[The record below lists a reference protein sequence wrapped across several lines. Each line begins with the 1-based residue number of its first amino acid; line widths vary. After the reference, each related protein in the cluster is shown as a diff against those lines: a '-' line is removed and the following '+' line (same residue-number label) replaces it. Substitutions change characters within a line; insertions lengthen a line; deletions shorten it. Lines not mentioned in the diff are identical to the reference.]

1 MSDESQRQPYDSA
14 LKSLMEDHAA
24 EMLPEILPE
33 SRLISEQNSEL
44 ARTNLRPDL
53 VYLIEYKGK
62 QHILNLELQTNE
74 DSDMAYRMLLYH
86 VELFGKYRLPVI
98 SMVMYPFETTT
109 PEPVFREKSGDETL
123 LVFQHLVL
131 RLWTL
136 EAEQYV
142 RRRAVSMY
150 TLLPAMKG
158 ANAPMLLRAV
168 EEMEQEHKELH
179 LARHLVRFRTIL
191 RRSKTLTEQDK
202 QIVEERLHMYD
213 SLLDEDPDIQ
223 ERVVKA
229 KIEAQIETQQRTIL
243 IFVKTRF
250 PALAE
255 MAQERIV
262 RLNKPDELNRLTEQ
276 IAGAPDEDAA
286 RWALNTLAA

>member
-33 SRLISEQNSEL
+33 SRLISEQNAEL

-53 VYLIEYKGK
+53 VYLIEYKSK
-62 QHILNLELQTNE
+62 QRILNLELQTNE

-98 SMVMYPFETTT
+98 SMVMYPFETNI
-109 PEPVFREKSGDETL
+109 PEPVFREESGAETL
-123 LVFQHLVL
+123 LVFQHQVL

-136 EAEQYV
+136 EAEQYI

-158 ANAPMLLRAV
+158 ANAPMLLQAV
-168 EEMEQEHKELH
+168 EEMEQEYKGLH

-191 RRSKTLTEQDK
+191 RRSKTLSEQDK

-213 SLLDEDPDIQ
+213 SLLDEDPEIQ
-223 ERVVKA
+223 ELVAKA
-229 KIEAQIETQQRTIL
+229 ELRGQQKAVIDIIEM
-243 IFVKTRF
+243 RF
-250 PALAE
+250 PALTE
-255 MAQERIV
+255 EAQEKV
-262 RLNKPDELNRLTEQ
+262 ARLNKADQLSQLMKQ
-276 IAGAPDEDAA
+276 MVMAPDEAKA
-286 RWALNTLAA
+286 RWALKTFAA

>member
-33 SRLISEQNSEL
+33 SRLISEQNAEL

-98 SMVMYPFETTT
+98 SMVMYPFETNI
-109 PEPVFREKSGDETL
+109 PEPVFREESGDETL
-123 LVFQHLVL
+123 LVFQHRVL

-142 RRRAVSMY
+142 RRRVVSMY

-158 ANAPMLLRAV
+158 ANAPMLLQAV
-168 EEMEQEHKELH
+168 NEMEQEYKGLH

-191 RRSKTLTEQDK
+191 RRSKTLSEQDK

-223 ERVVKA
+223 ERVAKA
-229 KIEAQIETQQRTIL
+229 KIEAQIETQQRDIL
-243 IFVKTRF
+243 LFVKARF
-250 PALAE
+250 PALAGI
-255 MAQERIV
+255 AQERIV
-262 RLNKPDELNRLTEQ
+262 RLNKPDELNRLAEQ
-276 IAGAPDEDAA
+276 IAGAPDEDTAQ
-286 RWALNTLAA
+286 RALDTLAA

>member
-1 MSDESQRQPYDSA
+1 
-14 LKSLMEDHAA
+14 MEDHAA

-33 SRLISEQNSEL
+33 SRLISEQNAEL
-44 ARTNLRPDL
+44 ARTNLHPDL

-62 QHILNLELQTNE
+62 QRILNLELQTNE
-74 DSDMAYRMLLYH
+74 DSDMAFRMLLYH

-98 SMVMYPFETTT
+98 SMVMYPFETNI
-109 PEPVFREKSGDETL
+109 PEPVFREESGAETL
-123 LVFQHLVL
+123 LVFQHRVL
-131 RLWTL
+131 CLWTL
-136 EAEQYV
+136 EVEQYV

-158 ANAPMLLRAV
+158 ANAPMLLQAV
-168 EEMEQEHKELH
+168 EEMEQEYKGLH

-191 RRSKTLTEQDK
+191 RRSKTLSEQDK

-223 ERVVKA
+223 ERVAKA
-229 KIEAQIETQQRTIL
+229 KIEAQQRTIL
-243 IFVKTRF
+243 IFVKARF

-255 MAQERIV
+255 IAQERIV
-262 RLNKPDELNRLTEQ
+262 QLNKLDELNRLTEQ
-276 IAGAPDEDAA
+276 IAGAPDEDTA
-286 RWALNTLAA
+286 RWALKTFAA

>member
-1 MSDESQRQPYDSA
+1 MSNESQRQPYDSA

-24 EMLPEILPE
+24 EMLPERHPE
-33 SRLISEQNSEL
+33 SRLISEQNAEL

-62 QHILNLELQTNE
+62 QRILNLELQTNE
-74 DSDMAYRMLLYH
+74 DSDMAFRMLLYH

-98 SMVMYPFETTT
+98 SMVMYPFETTI
-109 PEPVFREKSGDETL
+109 PEPVFREESGDETL
-123 LVFQHLVL
+123 LVFQHRVL
-131 RLWTL
+131 CLWTL

-158 ANAPMLLRAV
+158 ANAPMLLQAV
-168 EEMEQEHKELH
+168 EEMEQEYKGLH

-191 RRSKTLTEQDK
+191 RRSKTFSEQDK

-223 ERVVKA
+223 ERVAKA
-229 KIEAQIETQQRTIL
+229 KIEAQQKAVIDIIEM
-243 IFVKTRF
+243 RF
-250 PALAE
+250 PTLTE
-255 MAQERIV
+255 EAQEIV
-262 RLNKPDELNRLTEQ
+262 ARLNKADQLSQLMKQ
-276 IAGAPDEDAA
+276 MVMAPDEAKA
-286 RWALNTLAA
+286 RWALKTFAA

>member
-33 SRLISEQNSEL
+33 SWLISEQNAEL

-62 QHILNLELQTNE
+62 QRILNLELQTNE

-98 SMVMYPFETTT
+98 SMVMYPFETSLT
-109 PEPVFREKSGDETL
+109 EPVFREESGSEIL
-123 LVFQHLVL
+123 LEFHHLVL

-136 EAEQYV
+136 EAVQYIRKRV
-142 RRRAVSMY
+142 VSMY

-158 ANAPMLLRAV
+158 ANASLLLQSIY
-168 EEMEQEHKELH
+168 EMERKYTRTDFV
-179 LARHLVRFRTIL
+179 RHLVRFRTIL
-191 RRSKTLTEQDK
+191 RRSMTLSMQDK
-202 QIVEERLHMYD
+202 QIVEDHMDITYD
-213 SLLDEDPDIQ
+213 SLLDEDPEIQ
-223 ERVVKA
+223 ERIAKA
-229 KIEAQIETQQRTIL
+229 KIEERQQSVIDFIEA
-243 IFVKTRF
+243 RF
-250 PALAE
+250 PTLLE
-255 MAQERIV
+255 TAQEQV
-262 RLNKPDELNRLTEQ
+262 ARLNKPDELTRLTKQ
-276 IAGAPDEDAA
+276 IA
-286 RWALNTLAA
+286 

>member
-1 MSDESQRQPYDSA
+1 
-14 LKSLMEDHAA
+14 MEDHAA

-33 SRLISEQNSEL
+33 SRLISEQNAEL

-62 QHILNLELQTNE
+62 QRILNLELQTNE

-98 SMVMYPFETTT
+98 SMVMYPFETTI
-109 PEPVFREKSGDETL
+109 PEPVFREESEDETL
-123 LVFQHLVL
+123 LVFKHRVL
-131 RLWTL
+131 RLWTR

-142 RRRAVSMY
+142 RKRVVSMY

-158 ANAPMLLRAV
+158 ANAPMLLQAV
-168 EEMEQEHKELH
+168 EEMEQEYKGLH
-179 LARHLVRFRTIL
+179 LARHLLRFRTIL

-213 SLLDEDPDIQ
+213 SLLDEDPEIQ
-223 ERVVKA
+223 ERVAKA
-229 KIEAQIETQQRTIL
+229 KIETQQRDIL
-243 IFVKTRF
+243 LFVKARF

-255 MAQERIV
+255 IAQERIV

-276 IAGAPDEDAA
+276 IAGAPDEDTA
-286 RWALNTLAA
+286 RRALDTLAA

>member
-1 MSDESQRQPYDSA
+1 MVEAWKRRSEPPRLQPGEPSG
-14 LKSLMEDHAA
+14 
-24 EMLPEILPE
+24 
-33 SRLISEQNSEL
+33 
-44 ARTNLRPDL
+44 PDL
-53 VYLIEYKGK
+53 VYLIEYKCK

-98 SMVMYPFETTT
+98 SMVMYPFETTI
-109 PEPVFREKSGDETL
+109 PEPVFREESGDETL
-123 LVFQHLVL
+123 LVFQHRVL
-131 RLWTL
+131 RLWML

-158 ANAPMLLRAV
+158 ANAPMLLQAV
-168 EEMEQEHKELH
+168 EEMEQEYKGLH

-202 QIVEERLHMYD
+202 QIAEERLHMYD

-223 ERVVKA
+223 ERVAKA

-243 IFVKTRF
+243 IFVKARF

-255 MAQERIV
+255 LAQERIV

-276 IAGAPDEDAA
+276 IAGAPDEDTA
-286 RWALNTLAA
+286 RRALDTLAA

>member
-1 MSDESQRQPYDSA
+1 MGNESQRQPYDSA

-33 SRLISEQNSEL
+33 SRLISEQNAEL

-62 QHILNLELQTNE
+62 QRILNLELQTNE

-86 VELFGKYRLPVI
+86 VVLFGKYRLPVI
-98 SMVMYPFETTT
+98 SMVMYSFETTIA
-109 PEPVFREKSGDETL
+109 EPVFREESGDETL
-123 LVFQHLVL
+123 LVFQYRVL

-142 RRRAVSMY
+142 HRRVVSMY

-158 ANAPMLLRAV
+158 ANGPMLLQAV
-168 EEMEQEHKELH
+168 EEMEQEYKGLH

-202 QIVEERLHMYD
+202 QIVEEDCICMIACWMEIPTFRNVWLRQNSKRKSKRSRGTSC
-213 SLLDEDPDIQ
+213 SL
-223 ERVVKA
+223 
-229 KIEAQIETQQRTIL
+229 
-243 IFVKTRF
+243 
-250 PALAE
+250 
-255 MAQERIV
+255 
-262 RLNKPDELNRLTEQ
+262 
-276 IAGAPDEDAA
+276 
-286 RWALNTLAA
+286 

>member
-1 MSDESQRQPYDSA
+1 
-14 LKSLMEDHAA
+14 MEDHAA

-33 SRLISEQNSEL
+33 SRLISEQNAEL
-44 ARTNLRPDL
+44 SRTNLRPDL

-62 QHILNLELQTNE
+62 QRILNLELQTNE
-74 DSDMAYRMLLYH
+74 DSDMAFRMLLYH

-98 SMVMYPFETTT
+98 SMVMYPFETTI
-109 PEPVFREKSGDETL
+109 PEPVFREESGDETL
-123 LVFQHLVL
+123 LVFQHRVL
-131 RLWTL
+131 CLWTL

-158 ANAPMLLRAV
+158 ANAPMLLQAV
-168 EEMEQEHKELH
+168 EEMEQEYKGLH

-191 RRSKTLTEQDK
+191 RRSKTFSEQDK

-223 ERVVKA
+223 ERVAKA
-229 KIEAQIETQQRTIL
+229 KIEAQQKAVIDIIEM
-243 IFVKTRF
+243 RF
-250 PALAE
+250 PTLTE
-255 MAQERIV
+255 EAQEIV
-262 RLNKPDELNRLTEQ
+262 ARLNKADQLSQLMKQ
-276 IAGAPDEDAA
+276 MVMAPDEANA
-286 RWALNTLAA
+286 RWALKTFAA